1 MSRSER
7 PQNRKRNHPRPPLLE
22 TTRVDGVRAP
32 RDAEIMQKFAVVALH
47 AQAAQ
52 PVAADDRAVLLRE
65 LLVGHARR
73 RRDRGAFDRFPSG
86 LFRLVVSCYT
96 HGREDVGDKRLEVE
110 HELIKVIDRRWAR
123 APALRRG
130 GHGFARG
137 ALPRRRLEAP
147 ARERGGRY
155 NERSRERGG
164 RCTRFAAVVAGAV
177 VARGGRQRVLALGER
192 PRRRR

>member
-1 MSRSER
+1 
-7 PQNRKRNHPRPPLLE
+7 
-22 TTRVDGVRAP
+22 
-32 RDAEIMQKFAVVALH
+32 MQKFAIVALH

-65 LLVGHARR
+65 LLVGHAGWCG
-73 RRDRGAFDRFPSG
+73 DGGSLYGLSSG

-96 HGREDVGDKRLEVE
+96 HGREDVGDERLEVE
-110 HELIKVIDRRWAR
+110 HELIKVINRRWAR

-147 ARERGGRY
+147 ARERGGMY
-155 NERSRERGG
+155 SERSRERGG

-177 VARGGRQRVLALGER
+177 VARGGERVLRFGLSVRGGGACAAVSRRLKRCTER
-192 PRRRR
+192 FLCYYGQRWMLCEP